1 MRRHKE
7 TFVIRSPIHLP
18 ESVQVCG
25 DVQANS
31 HGVVTVVAVRVA
43 VCAFLCVCVNSAD
56 ICLGCGVRQQKNR
69 RRCRRNYRRHRHRC
83 IAVIIV
89 SPYSSGCGECRT
101 SQHRSCWDMNGAH
114 VMFISVAIVCLASG
128 NSFTI
133 RCRGASVALLMCL
146 RRPLLRSHHCVLSTV
161 LL

>member
-1 MRRHKE
+1 MYRQIV
-7 TFVIRSPIHLP
+7 TALSPLWRYALL
-18 ESVQVCG
+18 C
-25 DVQANS
+25 
-31 HGVVTVVAVRVA
+31 VR
-43 VCAFLCVCVNSAD
+43 FCVCVCEFSRY
-56 ICLGCGVRQQKNR
+56 LPGVWREAKKNR
-69 RRCRRNYRRHRHRC
+69 CRCRRNYRRHRHRC
-83 IAVIIV
+83 IAVSIV

-101 SQHRSCWDMNGAH
+101 SQHRSCWDMSGAH

-161 LL
+161 LLR